1 MPACWFSQVRRYFP
15 KPIKVPSPE
24 VFKKP
29 LWSTWAFHKTAVS
42 QEKLLRYASDISK
55 YGFPCSHL
63 ELDDRYTADYGEF
76 DFDPQKFPNA
86 SGMFKEL
93 REAGFQV
100 SLWTHPFIN
109 YDSINFGVAVEN
121 GLFVRE
127 PSGELP
133 ALVRWWNGI
142 GGILDFT
149 NPKAREWYSSHLRML
164 KHHYDVTSFKFDA
177 GETSYLPRE
186 FSTLTPLADP
196 STFTRRYTEMAIPF
210 NERAELRVGY
220 QSQNISCFF
229 RIIDRDSVWGHELGL
244 KSIIPTVL
252 TVSILGY
259 QFVLPDM
266 IGGNAYP
273 NRTTGMYCINCGYR
287 VFE

>member
-1 MPACWFSQVRRYFP
+1 MF
-15 KPIKVPSPE
+15 KHPI
-24 VFKKP
+24 
-29 LWSTWAFHKTAVS
+29 WSTWALYKASIT
-42 QEKLLRYASDISK
+42 QEKLLHYASEITNH
-55 YGFPCSHL
+55 GFTCSHL

-86 SGMFKEL
+86 SGMFEKLKED
-93 REAGFQV
+93 GFQV

-109 YDSINFGVAVEN
+109 YDSINFGVAVEK

-149 NPKAREWYSSHLRML
+149 NPEACEWFSSHLQTL
-164 KHHYDVTSFKFDA
+164 KSHYDVTSFKFDA
-177 GETSYLPRE
+177 GETSYLPQK
-186 FSTLTPLADP
+186 FSTFVPLSDP
-196 STFTRRYTEMAIPF
+196 STFTRYYAAMATPYS
-210 NERAELRVGY
+210 ERAELRVGF
-220 QSQNISCFF
+220 QSQNISCFS
-229 RIIDRDSVWGHELGL
+229 RIIDRDSVWGYELGL

-252 TVSILGY
+252 TISVLGY

-273 NRTTGMYCINCGYR
+273 NHTEGKTVTHLCRFRTRTESSP
-287 VFE
+287 VVLL